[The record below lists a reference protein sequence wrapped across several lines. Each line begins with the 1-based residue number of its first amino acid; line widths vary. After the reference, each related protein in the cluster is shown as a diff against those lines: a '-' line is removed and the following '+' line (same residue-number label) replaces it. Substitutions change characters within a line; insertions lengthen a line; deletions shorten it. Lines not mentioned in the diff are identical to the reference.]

1 MTIKTV
7 LVKLPVYT
15 KWKPSFV
22 GQHARQSAANEL
34 QDARHSQLYEIHHV
48 EGVKEKPQKK
58 KKKKLHQSHP
68 AARSLLYAFLKVFAA
83 YEHKITHNQMIKLST

>member
-58 KKKKLHQSHP
+58 KATPVTFVP
-68 AARSLLYAFLKVFAA
+68 AARSLLYAFLKAFAA